1 MSEEF
6 LRNRM
11 YAYAANSNLRQVS
24 KIFTDANEAAK
35 VAEEAL
41 SILQVEDDRVVE
53 NRLVSLLDYDNF
65 DLVKLFVTNK
75 HKIFYATKLKR
86 AQSEAEKKALEAE
99 LSHSAIG
106 KLLLEELEG
115 KTSAQE
121 FAKRDRTVRGLQDD
135 FLVRGKGAMDVDEED
150 GPSGDSTAALL
161 AGLPKLR
168 LEDLSFQGSN
178 HFMANERC
186 ELPEKS
192 WRVQKKGYEE
202 IHVPA
207 LKAPVVSTEQL
218 KAIRD
223 LPSWMH
229 PCFGGVQ
236 HLNRVQS
243 KLCDYALSEEGGNML
258 LCAPTGSGKTNVA
271 LLCMLG
277 MISRFRNADD
287 GSVKLSEFKIV
298 YVAPMKALVH
308 ECVQNFSKRL
318 EPLNITVKELSGDQS
333 LTAAEIAATQII
345 VTTPEKWDVIT
356 RKAGDR
362 AYLQFV
368 RLMIVDEIHLLHDER
383 GAVLESII
391 GRTIRTCEET
401 KDQVRMVGL
410 SATLPN
416 YEDVAAFMRVDP
428 KEGLFYFDNSFRPVP
443 LQQQFIGITEKK
455 SLKKVALM
463 NEICYEKALLHA
475 GRNQMLIF
483 THSRADTMKTARALV
498 EMCQA
503 NDTLSKFVREG
514 SASSEILRAEAPNA
528 KHPELQEL
536 LKYGF
541 AFHHAGLTRSDRTLV
556 EDLFADKHVQ
566 VLVST
571 ATLAWGVN
579 LPVHTVI
586 IKGTQVYSP
595 EQGRWTEL
603 SALDILQMMGRA
615 GRYGLDS
622 EGEGIIMTQHSELQ
636 YYLSLMNQQLPI
648 ESHLIKRL
656 PESLNAEIVLGT
668 ISTLKDAVE
677 WLGYSYLYVRM
688 IRNPRLYQVSVDA
701 VHDDPYLFQRRMALC
716 YAAVSQLEKRGMVQF
731 NRTTGNVVSNYV
743 GKVASYYY
751 VTHETMDTYVKQL
764 RPSMQDI
771 ELFRLLSQS
780 AEFSNMFVRPEEKL
794 ELNKLIQRVPVP
806 IKESVE
812 EPACKI
818 NVLLQA
824 YISKLKLEG
833 FALSADMTF
842 IQQSAARLFRCL
854 FELAWKKKWASVAV
868 KLLEL
873 AIMVDRKLWRS
884 QSPLRQ
890 FTAIPDSPLRQFTA
904 IPDVLIR
911 KLERISDIPWS
922 RYVDLTP
929 QDLGEMVKLPKMG
942 KTLHKF
948 VHMLPRVHIDLRAYP
963 LSRSLLRLDI
973 ACTPDFEHSEAV
985 HGRSVVFWVMVE
997 DGDGQTL
1004 LHIEPMTLFFS
1015 HKGAASATT
1024 HVSCT
1029 VPLVTPLPPQYF
1041 LRVMADRWL
1050 HAHQVIPISFQH
1062 LLLPEKFPVPTAVLD
1077 LKPVTTAQLSDGR
1090 VRGFVEA
1097 GDLSETPDGA
1107 AGISTLNSLQTQ
1119 TFHALHETDA
1129 PVLVCAPAGSGKQL
1143 CLELALTRY
1152 LSQFYSAEAPLPRK
1166 VVYLCPHQDWC
1177 TAVARTWALKGQTFF
1192 PAADE
1197 GSRVVLLSGDAL
1209 MDYEAMKQADVVVST
1224 PENWALVS
1232 LKWKQRK
1239 AIQQVGLYL
1248 LDHVQLIAS
1257 GGALGGDVSASTYE
1271 MVISRARFMATTV
1284 FQQLAEDDDDDGD
1297 ADARRWKFPARF
1309 VSCGYATANAKDVG
1323 DWLGVSAAQQFYFTP
1338 QQSPGTVALAVTPSE
1353 HHDQNVRMSSVAKHM
1368 FSSIGAVYRAAAA
1381 NGGATPRAM
1390 VFVPMRKQ
1398 ARLLAIDLVSYLNN
1412 RRLAA
1417 TTHQR
1422 GDERKVQLPA
1432 ELAQRVAS
1440 AAVVQDRAL
1449 REVLQFGVGYI
1460 YEGQSSGEQQL
1471 VMELYTRGLI
1481 GVLFVPFRMSTAV
1494 HGVHVPQVY
1503 VLDTQYFEGQLGVEA
1518 EVDAAELLHM
1528 VGRARHCQFRG
1539 HVQVYCPAAK
1549 RDQVERVLTQLL
1561 PIESRIH
1568 TQVGDHL
1575 LAEMVS
1581 RTIETKTDSVDFL
1594 TWTFLY
1600 RRLAK
1605 NPNFYGLLGTSV
1617 RHISDYL
1624 SELVEESLSELQ
1636 ETHFVAVE
1644 DNELDVSP
1652 LNLGMIASYY
1662 GLSSD
1667 TIAIVANSLTAKSRI
1682 KAMVEVLSCAVE
1694 WEAAVP
1700 LRQPAEEWPLLAAL
1714 ARQVADAA
1722 GDKQGPQLLQRLLG
1736 QRDASHAG
1744 AEADQSL
1751 SDMARKVMI
1760 VWYSYQRRLSLSY
1773 ELRYDLNQFLRGVQK
1788 LLHATVDVLSSQGWL
1803 KTTLAAMELHQ
1814 CVIQGVSESDSSL
1827 LQLPHV
1833 TRETA
1838 QTWKEAHGVESIV
1851 DFVQLEDDNVRS
1863 ALLQSLSPTQVSDIA

>member
-11 YAYAANSNLRQVS
+11 YAYAANSNLVLEAERDRRRVDEPKGEVESLRGIVGSIRMGERAKSSRPDAGEQETSKRRRLDDDANFAKPARKAPAITKGVNVLNVADEIDGNAYHPKSVETKAVFEEFTGEVHRILGDQPQDVLRGATYELLEIFKDQSIADYRKIEEASKLMQMSRDTFTKLLQLSNRLSDYSANDQTAKTEAEEITEDMAVVFEDDDDGDNGAAFDSDEDEEDSLDEETAADGDRPGDDDDGSEHVSKTNGQSTKGKATDKQSNGLAAHDIDAYWLQRQVS

-161 AGLPKLR
+161 ADLPKLR

-428 KEGLFYFDNSFRPVP
+428 KEGLFHFDNSFRPVP

-824 YISKLKLEG
+824 YISKLKLEV
-833 FALSADMTF
+833 SRP
-842 IQQSAARLFRCL
+842 SVAAR
-854 FELAWKKKWASVAV
+854 
-868 KLLEL
+868 
-873 AIMVDRKLWRS
+873 M
-884 QSPLRQ
+884 
-890 FTAIPDSPLRQFTA
+890 
-904 IPDVLIR
+904 
-911 KLERISDIPWS
+911 
-922 RYVDLTP
+922 YV
-929 QDLGEMVKLPKMG
+929 
-942 KTLHKF
+942 
-948 VHMLPRVHIDLRAYP
+948 I
-963 LSRSLLRLDI
+963 
-973 ACTPDFEHSEAV
+973 
-985 HGRSVVFWVMVE
+985 
-997 DGDGQTL
+997 
-1004 LHIEPMTLFFS
+1004 
-1015 HKGAASATT
+1015 
-1024 HVSCT
+1024 
-1029 VPLVTPLPPQYF
+1029 
-1041 LRVMADRWL
+1041 
-1050 HAHQVIPISFQH
+1050 
-1062 LLLPEKFPVPTAVLD
+1062 
-1077 LKPVTTAQLSDGR
+1077 
-1090 VRGFVEA
+1090 
-1097 GDLSETPDGA
+1097 
-1107 AGISTLNSLQTQ
+1107 
-1119 TFHALHETDA
+1119 
-1129 PVLVCAPAGSGKQL
+1129 
-1143 CLELALTRY
+1143 
-1152 LSQFYSAEAPLPRK
+1152 
-1166 VVYLCPHQDWC
+1166 
-1177 TAVARTWALKGQTFF
+1177 
-1192 PAADE
+1192 
-1197 GSRVVLLSGDAL
+1197 
-1209 MDYEAMKQADVVVST
+1209 
-1224 PENWALVS
+1224 
-1232 LKWKQRK
+1232 
-1239 AIQQVGLYL
+1239 
-1248 LDHVQLIAS
+1248 
-1257 GGALGGDVSASTYE
+1257 
-1271 MVISRARFMATTV
+1271 
-1284 FQQLAEDDDDDGD
+1284 
-1297 ADARRWKFPARF
+1297 
-1309 VSCGYATANAKDVG
+1309 
-1323 DWLGVSAAQQFYFTP
+1323 
-1338 QQSPGTVALAVTPSE
+1338 
-1353 HHDQNVRMSSVAKHM
+1353 
-1368 FSSIGAVYRAAAA
+1368 
-1381 NGGATPRAM
+1381 
-1390 VFVPMRKQ
+1390 
-1398 ARLLAIDLVSYLNN
+1398 
-1412 RRLAA
+1412 
-1417 TTHQR
+1417 
-1422 GDERKVQLPA
+1422 
-1432 ELAQRVAS
+1432 
-1440 AAVVQDRAL
+1440 
-1449 REVLQFGVGYI
+1449 
-1460 YEGQSSGEQQL
+1460 
-1471 VMELYTRGLI
+1471 
-1481 GVLFVPFRMSTAV
+1481 
-1494 HGVHVPQVY
+1494 
-1503 VLDTQYFEGQLGVEA
+1503 
-1518 EVDAAELLHM
+1518 
-1528 VGRARHCQFRG
+1528 
-1539 HVQVYCPAAK
+1539 
-1549 RDQVERVLTQLL
+1549 
-1561 PIESRIH
+1561 
-1568 TQVGDHL
+1568 
-1575 LAEMVS
+1575 
-1581 RTIETKTDSVDFL
+1581 
-1594 TWTFLY
+1594 
-1600 RRLAK
+1600 
-1605 NPNFYGLLGTSV
+1605 
-1617 RHISDYL
+1617 
-1624 SELVEESLSELQ
+1624 
-1636 ETHFVAVE
+1636 
-1644 DNELDVSP
+1644 
-1652 LNLGMIASYY
+1652 
-1662 GLSSD
+1662 
-1667 TIAIVANSLTAKSRI
+1667 
-1682 KAMVEVLSCAVE
+1682 
-1694 WEAAVP
+1694 
-1700 LRQPAEEWPLLAAL
+1700 
-1714 ARQVADAA
+1714 
-1722 GDKQGPQLLQRLLG
+1722 
-1736 QRDASHAG
+1736 
-1744 AEADQSL
+1744 
-1751 SDMARKVMI
+1751 
-1760 VWYSYQRRLSLSY
+1760 
-1773 ELRYDLNQFLRGVQK
+1773 
-1788 LLHATVDVLSSQGWL
+1788 
-1803 KTTLAAMELHQ
+1803 
-1814 CVIQGVSESDSSL
+1814 
-1827 LQLPHV
+1827 
-1833 TRETA
+1833 
-1838 QTWKEAHGVESIV
+1838 
-1851 DFVQLEDDNVRS
+1851 
-1863 ALLQSLSPTQVSDIA
+1863 